1 MNESNMVNDARRDEN
16 RKARLGGKSCLPQ
29 IKHKTKGEI

>member
-1 MNESNMVNDARRDEN
+1 MNESNMVNHARRDEN
-16 RKARLGGKSCLPQ
+16 RKTRLGGKSCLPQ

>member
-1 MNESNMVNDARRDEN
+1 MNEDSLVNHAKRDEN